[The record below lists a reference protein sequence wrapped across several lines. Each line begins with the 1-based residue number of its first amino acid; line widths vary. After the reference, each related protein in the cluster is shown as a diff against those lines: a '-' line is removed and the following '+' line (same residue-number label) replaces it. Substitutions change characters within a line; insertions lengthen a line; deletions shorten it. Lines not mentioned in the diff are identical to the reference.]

1 MSALQ
6 KWTSLPQGLAKN
18 GPTKPTP
25 GPSILKKSSSKG
37 KQTHRKSTRHWTVS
51 LPGQCLRTMTQLS
64 DRKKR
69 KSVKF
74 PSAVL
79 MQQAIMDGD
88 VQGIKELIADFGR
101 GVASECEPSGLP
113 PVMRCV
119 FEGQLAPLRLLVEA
133 GADLAA
139 QDSESWT
146 ALHVAAAMDDVDAA
160 KFIVNTC
167 RHNLTQVRNVDGERP
182 IDLAESTEMATLLL
196 EADLNTF
203 NIDEVQEESHSGES
217 EVAVLTLVHEHFQK
231 NGNCQALNAVMKSNT
246 CYGSLLH
253 LAASKNYPRLASY
266 LLTHRI
272 CDLEMRDRRGWTP
285 LHTAAY
291 YNSLDVALLL
301 IQHGSSAT
309 SLTSSLETALD
320 LTGTDSHPL
329 MVTLLLEEETVQ
341 YL

>member
-1 MSALQ
+1 MSTLQ

-25 GPSILKKSSSKG
+25 GPSILKKSSSKS
-37 KQTHRKSTRHWTVS
+37 KQKQGKSTRHWTVS

-64 DRKKR
+64 GRKKR

-88 VQGIKELIADFGR
+88 VQGIKELVADFGSR
-101 GVASECEPSGLP
+101 VASECEPSGLP

-133 GADLAA
+133 GADLTA
-139 QDSESWT
+139 QDSEGWT
-146 ALHVAAAMDDVDAA
+146 ALHVAAAMDDIDAA
-160 KFIVNTC
+160 KFILKECT
-167 RHNLTQVRNVDGERP
+167 HNLTQVRNVDGERP
-182 IDLAESTEMATLLL
+182 IDLAESMEMATFLL
-196 EADLNTF
+196 EADLNTKSAQQ
-203 NIDEVQEESHSGES
+203 NVIVSKDEFAILS
-217 EVAVLTLVHEHFQK
+217 LVHKHFEK
-231 NGNCQALNAVMKSNT
+231 NGDIQDLDDAITFAT
-246 CYGSLLH
+246 CYDSLLH

-266 LLTHRI
+266 LLTHRL

-291 YNSLDVALLL
+291 YNSLDVAILLL
-301 IQHGSSAT
+301 QNGASVH
-309 SLTSSLETALD
+309 SLANSYHKASD
-320 LTGTDSHPL
+320 LTNHQL
-329 MVTLLLEEETVQ
+329 IHVLLQEAENF
-341 YL
+341 

>member
-1 MSALQ
+1 MSMLCLNLRSSNYD
-6 KWTSLPQGLAKN
+6 TV
-18 GPTKPTP
+18 
-25 GPSILKKSSSKG
+25 KSTDKR
-37 KQTHRKSTRHWTVS
+37 RKSVTLPASCSQYLRS
-51 LPGQCLRTMTQLS
+51 LTKLS
-64 DRKKR
+64 DKKKR
-69 KSVKF
+69 KTVKF

-88 VQGIKELIADFGR
+88 VQEMKQLIGDFGSR
-101 GVASECEPSGLP
+101 VASECEPSGLP

-119 FEGQLAPLRLLVEA
+119 FENQLAPLRLLVEA
-133 GADLAA
+133 GTDLAA

-203 NIDEVQEESHSGES
+203 SIDGVQEESHSGES
-217 EVAVLTLVHEHFQK
+217 EVTVLTLVHEHFQK

-291 YNSLDVALLL
+291 YNSLDAAILLL
-301 IQHGSSAT
+301 QNGAFVH
-309 SLTSSLETALD
+309 SLANSYHKASH
-320 LTGTDSHPL
+320 LTNHQL
-329 MVTLLLEEETVQ
+329 IHMLLQEAENVM

>member
-1 MSALQ
+1 MLYLNLFNLRSSDSG
-6 KWTSLPQGLAKN
+6 TTKN
-18 GPTKPTP
+18 VDKR
-25 GPSILKKSSSKG
+25 
-37 KQTHRKSTRHWTVS
+37 RKSVT
-51 LPGQCLRTMTQLS
+51 LPISCSQYLRTMTQLS
-64 DRKKR
+64 EKKR
-69 KSVKF
+69 KRKTVKF

-88 VQGIKELIADFGR
+88 VQEMKQLIGDFGSR
-101 GVASECEPSGLP
+101 VASECEPSGLP

-203 NIDEVQEESHSGES
+203 NIDGVQEESHSGES

-291 YNSLDVALLL
+291 YNSLDVAILLV
-301 IQHGSSAT
+301 QNGASVH
-309 SLTSSLETALD
+309 SLANSYEKASD
-320 LTGTDSHPL
+320 LTNHQL
-329 MVTLLLEEETVQ
+329 IHVLLQEEE
-341 YL
+341 YF

>member
-1 MSALQ
+1 MSALCLNLLHLY
-6 KWTSLPQGLAKN
+6 SSDSGA
-18 GPTKPTP
+18 TKI
-25 GPSILKKSSSKG
+25 SDKR
-37 KQTHRKSTRHWTVS
+37 RKSVT
-51 LPGQCLRTMTQLS
+51 LPASCSQYLRTISQLS
-64 DRKKR
+64 DKKKR
-69 KSVKF
+69 KTVKF

-88 VQGIKELIADFGR
+88 VQEMKQLIGDFGSQ
-101 GVASECEPSGLP
+101 VASECEPSGLP

-160 KFIVNTC
+160 KFIVNRC

-203 NIDEVQEESHSGES
+203 SIDGVQEESHSGES
-217 EVAVLTLVHEHFQK
+217 EAAVLALVHEHFQK

-291 YNSLDVALLL
+291 YNSLDMAILLV
-301 IQHGSSAT
+301 QNGASVH
-309 SLTSSLETALD
+309 SLANSYEKASD
-320 LTGTDSHPL
+320 LTNHQL
-329 MVTLLLEEETVQ
+329 IHVLLQEEESIA

>member
-160 KFIVNTC
+160 KFILREC
-167 RHNLTQVRNVDGERP
+167 KHNLTQVRNVDGERP
-182 IDLAESTEMATLLL
+182 IDLAESTEIARLLL
-196 EADLNTF
+196 EADLNRKGAQE
-203 NIDEVQEESHSGES
+203 NVVVSKDEFAILS
-217 EVAVLTLVHEHFQK
+217 LVHQHFQR
-231 NGNCQALNAVMKSNT
+231 NGDIQELDDAITYATN
-246 CYGSLLH
+246 YDSLLH
-253 LAASKNYPRLASY
+253 LAASNNYPRLASY